1 MNEPPLARAAAFSAM
16 RSAQFQALVAKFPDN
31 ELHRF
36 SLAQSLV
43 AENRGA
49 EAVPH
54 FEACCAKK
62 ADWMMPRIALGKLL
76 LALGRRAEAK
86 PVLAAALHLAVDQA
100 HETPEA
106 ELRALLADLG

>member
-1 MNEPPLARAAAFSAM
+1 M

-36 SLAQSLV
+36 SLAQALV
-43 AENRGA
+43 AEGRGA
-49 EAVPH
+49 EAVEH
-54 FEACCAKK
+54 FQACGAKK

-76 LALGRRAEAK
+76 VSLGRKAEAR
-86 PVLAAALHLAVDQA
+86 PVLEDALRLAVEQE

-106 ELRALLADLG
+106 ELRGLLSDLGF